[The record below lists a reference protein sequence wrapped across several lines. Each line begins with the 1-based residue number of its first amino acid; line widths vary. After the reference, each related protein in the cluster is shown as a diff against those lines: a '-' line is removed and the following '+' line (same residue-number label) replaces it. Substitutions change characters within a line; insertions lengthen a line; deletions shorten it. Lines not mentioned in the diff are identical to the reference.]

1 MAKFDYRAWL
11 DDRWRSLDPKY
22 KKYVMGGVLL
32 IGLLAVL
39 FVGVSKSPTKKPPPA
54 AKTTRSLFGEKGNM
68 SQFAVSRVSSQ
79 LDQMERENKE
89 LRDKVE
95 RLSDKKTAAPALDL
109 GKMQAEVAKQ
119 LQQELAKLEKHE
131 KPETEKKPVE
141 GQKKGTEKVESGK
154 RGASGTAAR
163 TGQYPG
169 ASDKKPPHPAA
180 AKSGGPGVPVASTAL
195 EIKVVSASSESK
207 ERMQVKDEKK
217 KSEPEIETFLPAGSI
232 FSGTLITGL
241 DVSCGKSSKKDP
253 FPVLLRVKKEAILPN
268 MYRADVRECF
278 LIAAG
283 WGDLGSERAYLRAER
298 LSCIREDGKA
308 IETKIDMYAVGE
320 DGKAGLRG
328 RVVSKTGA
336 LLSRALLAGFMQ
348 GFSQI
353 FSKQPVLQIG
363 TGAAQKEAPFQSM
376 LSKDAMQSAGLSGT
390 GSALERLSKYYMDM
404 AKDIFPVIEIDAG
417 RAVDFVLVTGKSLKL
432 QTRKSTAAGL

>member
-1 MAKFDYRAWL
+1 MEKFDYKAWL
-11 DDRWRSLDPKY
+11 NARWERLDPKY
-22 KKYVMGGVLL
+22 KKTLTW
-32 IGLLAVL
+32 
-39 FVGVSKSPTKKPPPA
+39 VGVIIVILGVMYIVASRTPSRKPPPEPK
-54 AKTTRSLFGEKGNM
+54 KTLSLFGQKGQM
-68 SQFAVSRVSSQ
+68 QQFGVSRVASQ
-79 LDQMERENKE
+79 LEQMERENKD

-95 RLSDKKTAAPALDL
+95 RLSDKKSQAPAQDL

-119 LQQELAKLEKHE
+119 VQQQLAKVREAHE
-131 KPETEKKPVE
+131 ADKKQPEAHKE
-141 GQKKGTEKVESGK
+141 GTAHKAETGKRTESGVTP
-154 RGASGTAAR
+154 RR
-163 TGQYPG
+163 GQYPP
-169 ASDKKPPHPAA
+169 SDRKPPNPAA
-180 AKSGGPGVPVASTAL
+180 AKPGGPGVPVASMA
-195 EIKVVSASSESK
+195 EIQVITASSESRDQMQFK
-207 ERMQVKDEKK
+207 EEKK
-217 KSEPEIETFLPAGSI
+217 KDQGIETFIPAGSI

-268 MYRADVRECF
+268 RYTADVRECF

-320 DGKAGLRG
+320 DGKAGVRG

-353 FSKQPVLQIG
+353 FTKQPVLQIG

-417 RAVDFVLVTGKSLKL
+417 RTVDFVLISGKSLKL
-432 QTRKSTAAGL
+432 QARRSEPVG

>member
-1 MAKFDYRAWL
+1 MAQFDYKAWL
-11 DDRWRSLDPKY
+11 DARWRHLDPKY
-22 KKYVMGGVLL
+22 KKYVVVVVLL
-32 IGLLAVL
+32 IGLLGVL
-39 FVGVSKSPTKKPPPA
+39 FVGVSKSPTKKPPPE

-89 LRDKVE
+89 LRDMVD
-95 RLSDKKTAAPALDL
+95 RLSDKKAAAPALDL
-109 GKMQAEVAKQ
+109 GKMQAEVAKRV
-119 LQQELAKLEKHE
+119 QQELAKLEKRE
-131 KPETEKKPVE
+131 KPEAEKKPAE
-141 GQKKGTEKVESGK
+141 GQKKGAEKVESGK
-154 RGASGTAAR
+154 RGSSSATDR

-180 AKSGGPGVPVASTAL
+180 AKPGGPGVPVASTAP
-195 EIKVVSASSESK
+195 EIKVVSASSDSK
-207 ERMQVKDEKK
+207 ERMQAKDEKK
-217 KSEPEIETFLPAGSI
+217 KPEIETFLPAGSI

-353 FSKQPVLQIG
+353 FTKQPVLQIG

-432 QTRKSTAAGL
+432 QTRKSTAAGS

>member
-1 MAKFDYRAWL
+1 MAQFNLKAWL
-11 DDRWRSLDPKY
+11 DAFYQHLDPKY
-22 KKYVMGGVLL
+22 KKYLWIAAVLIAVMG
-32 IGLLAVL
+32 VL
-39 FVGVSKSPTKKPPPA
+39 FIGVSKTPPKKPPA
-54 AKTTRSLFGEKGNM
+54 ESKTARNIFGGGDK
-68 SQFAVSRVSSQ
+68 SHFAVVQVNSK
-79 LDQMERENKE
+79 LEQMERENKE

-95 RLSDKKTAAPALDL
+95 RLSDKKAQEPALDL
-109 GKMQAEVAKQ
+109 GKVQSEVAKQ
-119 LQQELAKLEKHE
+119 VQQQLAKLEKLEHE
-131 KPETEKKPVE
+131 KKKPE
-141 GQKKGTEKVESGK
+141 AQKEGTHKEPSGQKTPAGAGAHK
-154 RGASGTAAR
+154 RGPQVADNK
-163 TGQYPG
+163 PG
-169 ASDKKPPHPAA
+169 PYAGAKPRSA
-180 AKSGGPGVPVASTAL
+180 GGPGVPVASTAP
-195 EIKVVSASSESK
+195 EIRVIAASSESK
-207 ERMQVKDEKK
+207 DRMQFKDEKK
-217 KSEPEIETFLPAGSI
+217 KDQDQGIETFLPAGSI

-253 FPVLLRVKKEAILPN
+253 FPVLLRIKKEAILPN

-320 DGKAGLRG
+320 DGKAGVRG

-353 FSKQPVLQIG
+353 FTKQPVLQIG

-376 LSKDAMQSAGLSGT
+376 LSKDSMQSAGLSGT
-390 GSALERLSKYYMDM
+390 GSALERLSKYYLDM

-417 RAVDFVLVTGKSLKL
+417 RAIDFVLISGKGLKL
-432 QTRKSTAAGL
+432 QTRKAER